1 MKDYINPIIKSEL
14 DMLMEEIRLIL
25 ENSIYLLIGEKA
37 IGWKGQTTE
46 QQWMLDRQE
55 RIAYNEDRRILSMI
69 TNNELR
75 PNNELVI
82 ALIEDTKHLH
92 ITNKEKKRTRKE
104 VYQLIRID
112 MIPMGNRVFE
122 HMEDL

>member
-46 QQWMLDRQE
+46 QRWMLDRQE